1 MKTNSPRTIKED
13 KEKKHVVLS
22 SKALQT
28 AIKDAFKNE
37 RLVLLSQKEYKT
49 ILKELED
56 IRRSIKEI
64 QEDKEPTKEEIL
76 ADLAES
82 INQVNLDKQGKIK
95 LRSAYELIDE
105 L

>member
-1 MKTNSPRTIKED
+1 M
-13 KEKKHVVLS
+13 
-22 SKALQT
+22 
-28 AIKDAFKNE
+28 KDAFKNE